1 MYSSKA
7 IFVVVVS
14 IALVSGAPNGL
25 LGGLGLG
32 DTIGGGEG
40 GLGGIIG
47 GEGGI
52 GGILGG
58 ITGGENGGIGGM
70 VNGLLGG
77 NQDVLDNLLSVL
89 GGSPGGLGLPL
100 TGNLTELPTFLT
112 KFLEDLPTPLLEK
125 ITGILSDDTL
135 NINEI
140 TSQLTDLLSG
150 QNQDVL
156 ATLLSTVTNLI
167 SELLSG
173 VSEVVANLGSVFDQ
187 LTQILNNQDQTLL
200 QQNEAIEN
208 LRKQFPIELE
218 AIFLI
223 ASRVAKTLQGG
234 NGGVVPELPVP
245 LPETPQVPV

>member
-32 DTIGGGEG
+32 DKIGGGEG

-58 ITGGENGGIGGM
+58 ITGGENGGIGGI

-77 NQDVLDNLLSVL
+77 NQDVLDNLLS
-89 GGSPGGLGLPL
+89 GLGLPL

-156 ATLLSTVTNLI
+156 ATLLSTVTNFV

-173 VSEVVANLGSVFDQ
+173 VSEVVANFGSVFDQ

-218 AIFLI
+218 AIFI
-223 ASRVAKTLQGG
+223 NASRVADTLQGG
-234 NGGVVPELPVP
+234 NGPVVPELPVP

>member
-58 ITGGENGGIGGM
+58 ITGGENGGIGGI

-77 NQDVLDNLLSVL
+77 NQDVLDNLLRVL

-223 ASRVAKTLQGG
+223 ASRVAKTLQVG

-245 LPETPQVPV
+245 LPETPQVPD